1 MWVTLQVEFAFFCS
15 HCNRVLSVH
24 TANGSNFFIFLI
36 LVRLLSSLDSGLLII
51 ILSNRISNLRLEG
64 KLVICW
70 SIKGNVC
77 AFADTQFPSSSPYC
91 HLICGKQD
99 GCCLWWVHDHEVKP
113 GKHYW
118 NLNVRSLLCL
128 GLFVS
133 FLFFFLDFIAG
144 LAIGLAWVLWCWV
157 RKGEL
162 RNRATIWQIGS
173 LLALLI
179 AH

>member
-36 LVRLLSSLDSGLLII
+36 LVRVLSSLDSGLLII

-133 FLFFFLDFIAG
+133 FLFFFFWI
-144 LAIGLAWVLWCWV
+144 
-157 RKGEL
+157 
-162 RNRATIWQIGS
+162 S
-173 LLALLI
+173 LQVWL
-179 AH
+179 